1 MRGFFIALLIILF
14 SGRMAAQNIIPRFE
28 NIGVNDGLSQSSVYS
43 IYQDKK
49 GFMWFGTAD
58 GLNRYDGE
66 NIRVY
71 KISDKKIANSNF
83 IHGNISEDSGG
94 KIWFCNETGLFC
106 YDALTDKL
114 IRKLIFKRYGWT
126 AGIFI
131 GKKDIFYIFNPGAG
145 IYAYHISTGQ
155 LILTACRLK
164 APYTNFV
171 SEQLATDY
179 KNTIWIKSPEDK
191 GVFAFNTQTGKL
203 KFIKPAI
210 SFYSTF
216 YTGDGRLYNLQ
227 SPGKIVVTDTAYNVL
242 DSVIFRVPLNKTLD
256 IQAIRSDDYNRIWIS
271 TYDNGLLCYDNNTR
285 TFVKYLHDNSRI
297 KTLPINILS
306 ALCIDRSG
314 NLWIGTDGGG
324 VCKLDLKPPKFNL
337 FPLNEGDYP
346 FLKDYFIKCFYEDK
360 SGRIWLGTHSSGLN
374 IYDPVTRLIKS
385 YDYRQYRSRG
395 LPGSIISSIL
405 KDKDGQIWI
414 CGSLGITIFDEK
426 TGIFKPVKVINSPQ
440 LNEHSNFVY
449 KLIQLDNGELVGST
463 SCGLMTI
470 KKTAT
475 GYCCFFDKSKTANIF
490 LVTDVVEMED
500 RTLWASCPLRG
511 LIHYK
516 KNGDE
521 FDEIEKRF
529 QLIDIRSIHV
539 DEKDRTI
546 LWVCT
551 GIGLIEF
558 NTLTQKQNFYD
569 EKNGMANSYLY
580 GILEDEQHN
589 FWMSTNIGLI
599 FFNRQERTFQ
609 NYTVKDGLQSNEFN
623 TQAFYKG
630 PSGNM
635 YFGGIR
641 GFNWFNPKTIKAPAF
656 TLPGVAIT
664 SIRVDDNPYV
674 KDEQFSKDKTISLNY
689 DKNSISFQFA
699 ALDFTRPQANK
710 VKFILEGWD
719 KNWITSVDKN
729 MRYTHLMPAQYVLRV
744 KAANSDGVWSKEERL
759 IIVVNAPFWQKTWFY
774 VCAAVLLLALIVY
787 FTFYVSRQK
796 IKKQLRQLEKQAAID
811 AERNRISRD
820 MHDEIGSGL
829 THIALLSELIQ
840 TQQKTERTIK
850 NDLGSIS
857 IPARKLVESMSE
869 IIWALNPQNDSLEN
883 LLSYIREQMQQLFEP
898 FKITLK
904 IDFPD
909 DVPQIKLSN
918 EQRRN
923 LYLVTKEALNNV
935 MKHADANHV
944 KLLLRI
950 NIDRLSFEVT
960 DDGHGMNAKTT
971 PLAGNG
977 LKNMRKRMEDIGG
990 TIEWIN
996 QEKGLKVIYALSLV
1010 KNQEPRAMK
1019 NGTGI

>member
-1 MRGFFIALLIILF
+1 MRSSLIVLFIVLF
-14 SGRMAAQNIIPRFE
+14 SGRVAAQDIIPRFE

-43 IYQDKK
+43 IFQDKK

-66 NIRVY
+66 NIRIY
-71 KISDKKIANSNF
+71 KINDKKIANSNF
-83 IHGNISEDSGG
+83 IHGNISEDSHGN
-94 KIWFCNETGLFC
+94 IWFCNETGLFY
-106 YDALTDKL
+106 YDPLNDKL
-114 IRKLIFKRYGWT
+114 SRKLIFKKYGWT

-131 GKKDIFYIFNPGAG
+131 DSNDIFYIFNPAAG
-145 IYAYHISTGQ
+145 IYAYHISTSQ

-164 APYTNFV
+164 EPYTNFV
-171 SEQLATDY
+171 SEQLTTDY

-203 KFIKPAI
+203 KFIRPAI
-210 SFYSTF
+210 DFYSTF

-227 SPGKIVVTDTAYNVL
+227 SPGKIIVTDSAFNVL
-242 DSVIFRVPLNKTLD
+242 DSVAFGLPLNKTLD
-256 IQAIRSDDYNRIWIS
+256 VQAIRSDAYHRIWIS
-271 TYDNGLLCYDNNTR
+271 TYDNGLLCYDEHTR
-285 TFVKYLHDNSRI
+285 TYINYLHDNSRV

-346 FLKDYFIKCFYEDK
+346 FLKDYFIKCFFEDK

-374 IYDPVTRLIKS
+374 IYDPETRLIKS
-385 YDYRQYRSRG
+385 YDYQHYKSKG

-405 KDKDGQIWI
+405 KDRDGQIWI
-414 CGSLGITIFDEK
+414 SGSLGITIFDEA
-426 TGIFKPVKVINSPQ
+426 TGIFKPVKVINGPV

-449 KLIQLDNGELVGST
+449 KLIQLENGELVGAT
-463 SCGLMTI
+463 AYGLMTI
-470 KKTAT
+470 KKNGA
-475 GYCCFFDKSKTANIF
+475 GYTCFFDKSKTANVF
-490 LVTDVVEMED
+490 LTTDVVEMGD
-500 RTLWASCPLRG
+500 HTLWASCPLHG

-516 KNGDE
+516 KKGDE
-521 FDEIEKRF
+521 FEVLEKRF
-529 QLIDIRSIHV
+529 LLIDIRSIHP
-539 DEKDRTI
+539 DEKDRNA
-546 LWVCT
+546 LWIGT

-558 NTLTQKQNFYD
+558 NTLTNKQSFYD
-569 EKNGMANSYLY
+569 ERNGMANSYVY
-580 GILEDEQHN
+580 GVLEDEQHN
-589 FWMSTNIGLI
+589 FWMSTNMGLI
-599 FFNRQERTFQ
+599 FFDRQEGTFQ
-609 NYTVKDGLQSNEFN
+609 NYTAKDGLQSNEFN

-630 PSGNM
+630 ASGNM

-641 GFNWFNPKTIKAPAF
+641 GFNWFNPKITRTPAY
-656 TLPGVAIT
+656 TAPGVAIT
-664 SIRVDDNPYV
+664 SISIDDNPYV
-674 KDEQFSKDKTISLNY
+674 KDEQFSKSKTISLNY
-689 DKNSISFQFA
+689 DQNNISFRFA

-719 KNWITSVDKN
+719 KNWITSGDKN
-729 MRYTHLMPAQYVLRV
+729 MRYTHLMPSHYILRV
-744 KAANSDGVWSKEERL
+744 KAANSDGVWSKEEKL
-759 IIVVNAPFWQKTWFY
+759 NMIVNAPFWQKTWFY
-774 VCAAVLLLALIVY
+774 VCASIVFLALIIY
-787 FTFYVSRQK
+787 ITYYVSRQK
-796 IKKQLRQLEKQAAID
+796 IKKRLGQLEKQAAID

-857 IPARKLVESMSE
+857 IVARKLVETMSE

-898 FKITLK
+898 FKLTLK

-909 DVPQIKLSN
+909 DVPQIRLSN

-944 KLLLRI
+944 KLSLRLD
-950 NIDRLSFEVT
+950 IDRVNFEVS
-960 DDGHGMNAKTT
+960 DDGHGMHAKTT
-971 PLAGNG
+971 RLSGNG

-996 QEKGLKVIYALSLV
+996 QERGLKVVYALSLEN
-1010 KNQEPRAMK
+1010 NQESKARK
-1019 NGTGI
+1019 NATAI